1 MLIRRRVEKLER
13 FTPPT
18 LERLLERVE
27 RDAWRGLSREEQKLL
42 AAADSPP
49 AVRERY
55 QGMISA
61 ALTDIEDTDLD
72 RMILYYQP
80 NASRAACRP

>member
-27 RDAWRGLSREEQKLL
+27 RDATRSLSREEQKLL
-42 AAADSPP
+42 VSLDLPSC
-49 AVRERY
+49 VMGRY
-55 QGMISA
+55 RAMVSA

>member
-27 RDAWRGLSREEQKLL
+27 RDAWRGLSKEEQSLL
-42 AAADSPP
+42 AAVDPP
-49 AVRERY
+49 LPVMERY
-55 QGMISA
+55 RGIVSA
-61 ALTDIEDTDLD
+61 ALTNVDDEMLD
-72 RMILYYQP
+72 RVIQICE
-80 NASRAACRP
+80 SRK

>member
-27 RDAWRGLSREEQKLL
+27 RDATRSLSREEQKLL
-42 AAADSPP
+42 VGLDLPSC
-49 AVRERY
+49 VMERY
-55 QGMISA
+55 RAMVSA
-61 ALTDIEDTDLD
+61 ALTNLDDEALD
-72 RMILYYQP
+72 RMILFYDP
-80 NASRAACRP
+80 IANRACRA